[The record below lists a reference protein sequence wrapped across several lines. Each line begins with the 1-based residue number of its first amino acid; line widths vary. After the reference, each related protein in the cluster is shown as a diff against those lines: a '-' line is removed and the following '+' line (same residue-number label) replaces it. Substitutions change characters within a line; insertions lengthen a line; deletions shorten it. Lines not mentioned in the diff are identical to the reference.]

1 MADAYLQNVTLHNF
15 KCFRDTSVDLSP
27 LTVLIGK
34 NDTGKSSFLDSISFA
49 AWMSGGR
56 NKLDTEPFHTE
67 LTTRGCN
74 PEESSL
80 TLQFEH
86 GSLDFSPL
94 EYDPLRSNLDFDKKA
109 LQNVQPPYCLEPHL
123 LRLPTQVGSLE
134 KFPLP
139 YNGLSLVAALDRFST
154 NQFVALQSEFITRV
168 PTITEIRL
176 ESPSPGFKDL
186 WFEVRGVGRLSA
198 RLVSDGAMLL
208 LAFLTIIHDE
218 NAPKILL
225 IEEPENGIHPKQLE
239 YIVHS
244 FYSLTKRSTPIQII
258 LTTHSPYILD
268 FVDKKDIRVFTR
280 NESGDAIVSPF
291 ESLKGISD
299 MLSSGYTQ
307 GEAWYNSDE
316 DELVKQSG

>member
-15 KCFRDTSVDLSP
+15 KCFRDASVDLNP

-49 AWMSGGR
+49 TWMTQGR
-56 NKLDTEPFHTE
+56 RKIETDSE
-67 LTTRGCN
+67 LPELSTHGCN
-74 PEESSL
+74 AKDSSL
-80 TLQFEH
+80 TFHFEQGELIFAPLGSVQGH
-86 GSLDFSPL
+86 GT
-94 EYDPLRSNLDFDKKA
+94 NK
-109 LQNVQPPYCLEPHL
+109 LQNVQRPYCLEPHL
-123 LRLPTQVGSLE
+123 LRQPAQVGIL
-134 KFPLP
+134 KKLPLP
-139 YNGLSLVAALDRFST
+139 HNGLSLVAALDRFSI
-154 NQFVALQSEFITRV
+154 NQFVELQKEFITHI
-168 PTITEIRL
+168 PTISEIRL
-176 ESPSPGFKDL
+176 ESPGPGLKEL
-186 WFEVRGVGRLSA
+186 WFEVRGVGRLRA

-239 YIVHS
+239 YIVHM

-280 NESGDAIVSPF
+280 DESGDAIVNPF

-299 MLSSGYTQ
+299 MLSSGYTK

-316 DELVKQSG
+316 DELVKHSG

>member
-1 MADAYLQNVTLHNF
+1 M
-15 KCFRDTSVDLSP
+15 C
-27 LTVLIGK
+27 
-34 NDTGKSSFLDSISFA
+34 
-49 AWMSGGR
+49 
-56 NKLDTEPFHTE
+56 
-67 LTTRGCN
+67 
-74 PEESSL
+74 
-80 TLQFEH
+80 
-86 GSLDFSPL
+86 
-94 EYDPLRSNLDFDKKA
+94 
-109 LQNVQPPYCLEPHL
+109 
-123 LRLPTQVGSLE
+123 
-134 KFPLP
+134 
-139 YNGLSLVAALDRFST
+139 
-154 NQFVALQSEFITRV
+154 
-168 PTITEIRL
+168 
-176 ESPSPGFKDL
+176 
-186 WFEVRGVGRLSA
+186 FEVKGVGLLPA

-239 YIVHS
+239 YMVHM

-280 NESGDAIVSPF
+280 DESGDAIVSPF

-316 DELVKQSG
+316 DELVKHSG

>member
-1 MADAYLQNVTLHNF
+1 MTDAYLQNVTLHNF
-15 KCFRDTSVDLSP
+15 KCFRDASVDLCP

-34 NDTGKSSFLDSISFA
+34 NDTGKSSFLDAISYA
-49 AWMSGGR
+49 AWMSDGR
-56 NKLDTEPFHTE
+56 ERDHTEPVPAE
-67 LTTRGCN
+67 LATRGCTTN
-74 PEESSL
+74 ESKL
-80 TLQFEH
+80 TFQFEH
-86 GSLDFSPL
+86 GVLFFEPL
-94 EYDPLRSNLDFDKKA
+94 ETRRRNGTATLD
-109 LQNVQPPYCLEPHL
+109 NVQPPYCLEPHL
-123 LRLPTQVGSLE
+123 LRNTAVVGSLG
-134 KFPLP
+134 KLPLP
-139 YNGLSLVAALDRFST
+139 YNGQGLVAALDRFST
-154 NQFVALQSEFITRV
+154 NQFVALQNEFIAHI

-176 ESPSPGFKDL
+176 ESPQPGEKEL
-186 WFEVRGVGRLSA
+186 WFEVRGVGLLQA
-198 RLVSDGAMLL
+198 RFVSDGAMLL

-244 FYSLTKRSTPIQII
+244 FYSLTRRPNPIQII

-280 NESGDAIVSPF
+280 DESGSANVHPF